1 MISKFNLENNINKYY
16 IKSTVR
22 NVDSSSFHGHDF
34 FELEICLSGS
44 GNTVINNNKYSVYR
58 GSVFLI
64 TPADIHNYIDGRNLK
79 ILNLTFTPDAI
90 EYSSFIELL
99 YPMKYVAG
107 HVDDATLN
115 IFEMYIN
122 KMFSESNEIAGQKK
136 QFTKKY
142 ISLLLSC
149 ILIELYRI
157 NTNDSEIL
165 EEKIPPSLHIQKAIY
180 FIRSHFKEN
189 ITQKDV
195 ADNCDI
201 SISTLNRKL
210 TEYLGMGFKKYL
222 VNLRL
227 EYARQLILQTEE
239 QITNI
244 ALFSGFNSLSYFQRA
259 FTKKFNMTP
268 TAYRK
273 KRKKGNKA

>member
-1 MISKFNLENNINKYY
+1 
-16 IKSTVR
+16 
-22 NVDSSSFHGHDF
+22 
-34 FELEICLSGS
+34 
-44 GNTVINNNKYSVYR
+44 
-58 GSVFLI
+58 
-64 TPADIHNYIDGRNLK
+64 
-79 ILNLTFTPDAI
+79 
-90 EYSSFIELL
+90 
-99 YPMKYVAG
+99 
-107 HVDDATLN
+107 
-115 IFEMYIN
+115 
-122 KMFSESNEIAGQKK
+122 MFSESNKIAEQKK

-142 ISLLLSC
+142 MSLLLSC

-165 EEKIPPSLHIQKAIY
+165 EEKIPTSLQIQRAIY

>member
-22 NVDSSSFHGHDF
+22 NVNNSNFHGHDF
-34 FELEICLSGS
+34 YELEICLSGS
-44 GNTVINNNKYSVYR
+44 GYTIINNNKYNVHR

-64 TPADIHNYIDGRNLK
+64 TPADIHNYTECENLK

-107 HVDDATLN
+107 YIDDEALSV
-115 IFEMYIN
+115 FEVYIN
-122 KMFSESNEIAGQKK
+122 KMFSESNETPGRKK
-136 QFTKKY
+136 QFGKKY

-157 NTNDSEIL
+157 NTNNSVIF
-165 EEKIPPSLHIQKAIY
+165 EEQMPPFLQIQKAIY

-195 ADNCDI
+195 ADNCEI

-227 EYARQLILQTEE
+227 EYAKQLILQTDE

-244 ALFSGFNSLSYFQRA
+244 ALYSGFNSLSYFQRA
-259 FTKKFNMTP
+259 FTKKYNMTP

-273 KRKKGNKA
+273 KETKHKY